1 MTTAARAGTE
11 PETGQTAGYVV
22 AVTAASGSRLV
33 HLTSADLMDEQ
44 QARAEQR
51 QWTAHPGA
59 QRKYVLCRVIEE
71 ERRA

>member
-1 MTTAARAGTE
+1 MTTTAPAGTE
-11 PETGQTAGYVV
+11 PEAGQTAGYVV

-51 QWTAHPGA
+51 KWTAHSGT
-59 QRKYVLCRVIEE
+59 QRRYVVCRVIEE
-71 ERRA
+71 AS